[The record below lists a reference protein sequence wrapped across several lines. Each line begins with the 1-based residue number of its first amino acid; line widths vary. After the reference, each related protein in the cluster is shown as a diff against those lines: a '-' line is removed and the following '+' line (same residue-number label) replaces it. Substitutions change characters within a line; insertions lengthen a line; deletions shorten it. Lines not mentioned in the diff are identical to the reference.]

1 VSGGEAGNTPLAQI
15 TESPGGVST
24 TTQIGDVRA
33 GRDIHIGASPA
44 ELIRLTEV
52 FSNQIGVSTEALGK
66 AEARAADLATQLGFT
81 VEAIIGFF
89 RTVGEQEVPRE
100 KVPAKLAE
108 IAAQHRG
115 GPLETKPSI
124 AVLPFQNMSGDPTQ
138 EYFADG
144 MVDEITTAL
153 SRVRWLHVVSRNSS
167 FTYKGQAID
176 TRQVGRELGVGYVL
190 EGSVRKSG
198 NRVRISTQ
206 LIVAET
212 NVHLW
217 ADRFDGS
224 LEEVFDLQDS
234 VAASVAGVIE
244 PTLQIA
250 EVQRTWRR
258 PTTDLAAYDLYLRA
272 LAMMLSPARRIA
284 EIEDIFDNL
293 LERDPDFGPAL
304 ALAAAFHMNSDIMGW
319 CEDHDTNCRKGLER
333 GRRALTLVNDDPT
346 ILVNAAF
353 ALGYFGE
360 NIHAMIA
367 LVERALSLN
376 PSFARGWHAS
386 GCLRLWAGQPDV
398 AIEHIQASLRLSPRT
413 RVGWGLNTIAA
424 AHMTC
429 HRFNEALS
437 VVLVLIEEDP
447 SPIAYQA
454 LIACYAH
461 LGRLAEAREALSR
474 LRSIS
479 FEVTPP
485 ASRLVTLVPE
495 FCKLVQ
501 SGLQLAMA
509 ES

>member
-1 VSGGEAGNTPLAQI
+1 MSGGEAGNTLPAQI
-15 TESPGGVST
+15 SESPGGGGT
-24 TTQIGDVRA
+24 TTQIGDIRA
-33 GRDIHIGASPA
+33 GRDVNIGASPA
-44 ELIRLTEV
+44 ELVRLSEI
-52 FSNQIGVSTEALGK
+52 FSNQIGVSTEALAK

-81 VEAIIGFF
+81 MEAVIGFF
-89 RTVGEQEVPRE
+89 RTMGEQEVPLE

-108 IAAQHRG
+108 IAAQHRV
-115 GPLETKPSI
+115 GPRETKPSI
-124 AVLPFQNMSGDPTQ
+124 AVLPFQNMSGDPAQ

-153 SRVRWLHVVSRNSS
+153 SRVRWIHVVSRNSS

-176 TRQVGRELGVGYVL
+176 IRQVGRELGVGYVL

-198 NRVRISTQ
+198 NRVRITAQ
-206 LIVAET
+206 LIEAET
-212 NVHLW
+212 IANLW
-217 ADRFDGS
+217 ADHFDGS
-224 LEEVFDLQDS
+224 LEEVFDLQDK

-250 EVQRTWRR
+250 EVQRTSRR

-272 LAMMLSPARRIA
+272 LAMMLSPARQIA
-284 EIEDIFDNL
+284 EIENIFDKA
-293 LERDPDFGPAL
+293 LERDPDFAPAL

-319 CEDHDTNCRKGLER
+319 SADHDANCRKGLER
-333 GRRALTLVNDDPT
+333 GRHALTLANDDPT

-360 NIHAMIA
+360 NIQAMIA
-367 LVERALSLN
+367 LVERALALN

-386 GCLRLWAGQPDV
+386 GCLRLWAGQPDI
-398 AIEHIQASLRLSPRT
+398 AIEHIETSLRLSPRT
-413 RVGWGLNTIAA
+413 RVGWGLNLIAA

-437 VVLVLIEEDP
+437 VILVLIEEDP

-461 LGRLAEAREALSR
+461 LGRLPEARDALSR

-479 FEVTPP
+479 SEIVPP

-501 SGLQLAMA
+501 SGLQLATA
-509 ES
+509 QS